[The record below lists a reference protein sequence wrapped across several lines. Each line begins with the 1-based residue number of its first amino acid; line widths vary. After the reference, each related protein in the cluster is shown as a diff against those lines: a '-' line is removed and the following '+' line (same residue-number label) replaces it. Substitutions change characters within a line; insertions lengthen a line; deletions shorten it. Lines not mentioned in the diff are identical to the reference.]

1 MFEHFWGLALK
12 GLKSFYF
19 KIEALL
25 LLCDICIITWVSDYD
40 NFSTKISLSNIGPF
54 YSYTISCKLLPRG
67 FKQICDLELQFCK
80 TGLHHRYFR
89 ENSVKP
95 LWSLTLHKRRVLK
108 KKSIRLSRK
117 EIEIIQDEVTKSE
130 FFLKKVQCAQDEKW
144 FRWCS
149 TWIYPISTL
158 ALNGLHFEIKRFIAM

>member
-1 MFEHFWGLALK
+1 MKSHFAQTESFE
-12 GLKSFYF
+12 
-19 KIEALL
+19 
-25 LLCDICIITWVSDYD
+25 
-40 NFSTKISLSNIGPF
+40 
-54 YSYTISCKLLPRG
+54 
-67 FKQICDLELQFCK
+67 
-80 TGLHHRYFR
+80 
-89 ENSVKP
+89 
-95 LWSLTLHKRRVLK
+95 

-158 ALNGLHFEIKRFIAM
+158 ALTGLHFEIKRFIAM